1 MSAETSLPKV
11 AQSKAIGDHVYWK
24 IGWRIIP
31 LVMICYFC
39 AYLDRINVG
48 FAKLQM
54 LNDLHLSETA
64 YGLGSGLFFLGYFLF
79 EIPSNLLM
87 SRIGAKRTLVR
98 IMLLWGVISAG
109 FAFVHAPWQ
118 FYLMRVLLGA
128 AEAGFFPGIILYLT
142 YWFPSHVRGRMTGFF
157 YTAIPLSGLIG
168 SPVSGWIM
176 TAYHGSR
183 GLDGWQWLFLLE
195 AAPTIAMGA
204 LISVLMVDRPHLARW
219 LSEEEKQYVEA
230 ALKAEDLDKT
240 ARAHG
245 DARIRQ
251 VLVSGRAWHLIALG
265 ICQTAGLYAISFW
278 LPTLIKDAGFST
290 LEQIGWISAVPFA
303 VGAVVLNLLCRSSD
317 RRAERRWHTVVPFL
331 MTAGGLSASMWT
343 GHHMVCSLIALSV
356 ATAGAYSATTL
367 FWTLPGQFFGGV
379 GAAVAIGL
387 INSMGNAGGFLSPF
401 VIGAIKDLTGSNVY
415 GIYFVSL
422 VSVVGAFLVLALP
435 RSLVNR

>member
-1 MSAETSLPKV
+1 MSTETSLPKV
-11 AQSKAIGDHVYWK
+11 AQSEAIGDHVYWK

-54 LNDLHLSETA
+54 LNDLHLSEMA
-64 YGLGSGLFFLGYFLF
+64 YGLGSGLFFLGYFIF

-118 FYLMRVLLGA
+118 FYVMRVLLGA

-176 TAYHGSR
+176 TAYHDSH

-195 AAPTIAMGA
+195 AVPTIVMG
-204 LISVLMVDRPHLARW
+204 LLLPFLLVDRPCLARW
-219 LSEEEKQYVEA
+219 LSEDEKQYVES
-230 ALKAEDLDKT
+230 ALEAEELDKLK
-240 ARAHG
+240 RAHG
-245 DARIRQ
+245 NTRIGE
-251 VLVSGRAWHLIALG
+251 VLASGRAWHLIALG

-278 LPTLIKDAGFST
+278 LPTLIKDIGFST
-290 LEQIGWISAVPFA
+290 LEQIGWVSAIPFA
-303 VGAVVLNLLCRSSD
+303 AGAVVLNLLCRSSD
-317 RRAERRWHTVVPFL
+317 RRVERRWHTVAAFL
-331 MTAGGLSASMWT
+331 MTAGGLVASTWT
-343 GHHMVCSLIALSV
+343 GHHVVGSLIALSI

-367 FWTLPGQFFGGV
+367 FWTLPGQFFGGI

-387 INSMGNAGGFLSPF
+387 INSMGNFGGFLSPF
-401 VIGAIKDLTGSNVY
+401 TIGAVRDLTGSNVY
-415 GIYFVSL
+415 GVYLVSFVSI
-422 VSVVGAFLVLALP
+422 VGAILVLLLP
-435 RSLVNR
+435 RSIVNR